1 MFENFEVYRVK
12 TMYWHRKPY
21 HEYILDEYAN
31 LLKKHGVFCKDMLLR
46 EAYYL
51 AIRDRESRMTNM
63 TANARAEKI
72 ATIEALDARLR
83 WLSAWIVHNANHIR
97 QKRDGLKVGGH
108 QASCASMT
116 AIMAALYFHALRPQD
131 KVAVKPH
138 AGPVLQAIHYLLGG
152 QSLEQLQHFRALGG
166 AQSYPSRTKDK
177 IPVDFST
184 GSVGLGVAIT
194 AFSSLVQDYVIA
206 HGSMAETD
214 AGRMISLMGDAEL
227 DEGNIYEC
235 LIEGYKHDI
244 RNCWWVVDYNRQS
257 LDNTTADRMFRRFD
271 DIFETCGWRVITLKH
286 GKLQR
291 AAFARPGGKALEDW
305 IENCPNAEFAVLTY
319 QGGAAW
325 RARLLS
331 DIGDHSDVKLLINSF
346 DDDGLAALMT
356 NLGGHCIA
364 SLMDAFESANDTQP
378 TLFIAYTVKGYGLPL
393 AGHKDNHSGMMNPTQ
408 MEQFR
413 NSMGIEAGNE
423 WEAFGGLGGNIAA
436 RLKAFVDNSALSQK
450 RPETQPELVPVPA
463 RLPVPQGE
471 AQSTQA
477 AFGHVLLDLAKSSE
491 PLADRIVT
499 TAPDVTQTTNLGGF
513 VNQRGLFRR
522 SGFADVFREANIP
535 SAQKWAA
542 HAAGQHIELGI
553 AENNFFLLLT
563 SLGLAAQHFGTRLIP
578 VGTVYDPFIARGLDA
593 LNYGCYSDARF
604 LLVGTP
610 SGLTLGPEGGAHQ
623 SINTPLI
630 GMGQP
635 SLAYFE
641 PAYADEVALFM
652 RWAFEHLQ
660 KPEGSSVY
668 LRLSTRV
675 IPQVKRESDDWEG
688 DALKGG
694 YWLRQPARGAEAAIA
709 FTGAIAPEALSAY
722 ESLLDDIPGLGL
734 LNVTSPDVLHRDWSA
749 RRAGR
754 WDGAGDAPCHIE
766 NLLSTLSP
774 NAGIVS
780 VIDGS
785 PGALSWIGGVKGMRI
800 SPLGVDRFGQTG
812 DLPDLY
818 RTYRLD
824 AAAII
829 DAMAELYLHD

>member
-1 MFENFEVYRVK
+1 MTHIVAD
-12 TMYWHRKPY
+12 T
-21 HEYILDEYAN
+21 
-31 LLKKHGVFCKDMLLR
+31 R
-46 EAYYL
+46 E
-51 AIRDRESRMTNM
+51 
-63 TANARAEKI
+63 EKI
-72 ATIEALDARLR
+72 AAIETLDARLR
-83 WLSAWIVHNANHIR
+83 WLSSWIVHNANHIR
-97 QKRDGLKVGGH
+97 PKRDGLKVGGH

-131 KVAVKPH
+131 KVSVKPH
-138 AGPVLQAIHYLLGG
+138 AGPVLQAIHYLLGN
-152 QSLEQLQHFRALGG
+152 QSLEQLQQFRALGG

-194 AFSSLVQDYVIA
+194 AFSSLVQDYLIA
-206 HGSMAETD
+206 HGSIEETN

-271 DIFETCGWRVITLKH
+271 DIFETTGWRVITLKH

-291 AAFARPGGKALEDW
+291 AAFARPGGKSLEDW

-325 RARLLS
+325 RTRLHA
-331 DIGDHSDVKLLINSF
+331 DIDGKPHVKKLLDSF

-356 NLGGHCIA
+356 NLGGHCIE
-364 SLMDAFESANDTQP
+364 SLMDAFDSADDERP

-393 AGHKDNHSGMMNPTQ
+393 AGHKDNHSGMMNPAQIDQLRT
-408 MEQFR
+408 M
-413 NSMGIEAGNE
+413 MGIEAGEE
-423 WEAFGGLGGNIAA
+423 WAPFAGLGGNMAA
-436 RLKAFVDNSALSQK
+436 KLKNFIGSGVLAAKPAEPVADYI
-450 RPETQPELVPVPA
+450 PVPA
-463 RLPVPQGE
+463 RLAVPSGDV
-471 AQSTQA
+471 QSTQA

-491 PLADRIVT
+491 ALADRIIT

-522 SGFADVFREANIP
+522 SDVADLFREAKIP

-563 SLGLAAQHFGTRLIP
+563 SLGLAAPHFGTRLIP

-635 SLAYFE
+635 GLAYFE

-660 KPEGSSVY
+660 MPDGSSVY
-668 LRLSTRV
+668 LRLSTRQV
-675 IPQVKRESDDWEG
+675 PQVERANTDWEA

-694 YWLRQPARGAEAAIA
+694 YWLRRPAAGAEAAIA
-709 FTGAIAPEALSAY
+709 FTGTIAPEVLAAY
-722 ESLLDDIPGLGL
+722 DQLLDDIPGLGV
-734 LNVTSPDVLHRDWSA
+734 LNVTSPDVLHREWSA
-749 RRAGR
+749 SKAAR
-754 WDGAGDAPCHIE
+754 WTDKNAQTCHVE
-766 NLLSTLSP
+766 DLLSALAP
-774 NAGIVS
+774 DAGIVT

-785 PGALSWIGGVKGMRI
+785 PGALSWLGGVQGMRV
-800 SPLGVDRFGQTG
+800 SPLGTDRFGQTG

-818 RTYRLD
+818 AEYRLD
-824 AAAII
+824 SVAII
-829 DAMAELYLHD
+829 DAMAELFLKR

>member
-1 MFENFEVYRVK
+1 MTHIVAD
-12 TMYWHRKPY
+12 T
-21 HEYILDEYAN
+21 
-31 LLKKHGVFCKDMLLR
+31 R
-46 EAYYL
+46 E
-51 AIRDRESRMTNM
+51 
-63 TANARAEKI
+63 EKI
-72 ATIEALDARLR
+72 AAIETLDARLR
-83 WLSAWIVHNANHIR
+83 WLSSWIVHNANHIR
-97 QKRDGLKVGGH
+97 PKRDGLKVGGH

-131 KVAVKPH
+131 KVSVKPH
-138 AGPVLQAIHYLLGG
+138 AGPVLQAIHYLLGN
-152 QSLEQLQHFRALGG
+152 QSLEQLQQFRALGG

-194 AFSSLVQDYVIA
+194 AFSSLVQDYLIA
-206 HGSMAETD
+206 HGSIEETN

-271 DIFETCGWRVITLKH
+271 DIFETTGWRVITLKH

-291 AAFARPGGKALEDW
+291 AAFARPGGKSLEDW

-325 RARLLS
+325 RTRLHA
-331 DIGDHSDVKLLINSF
+331 DIGGKPHVKKLLDSF

-356 NLGGHCIA
+356 NLGGHCIE
-364 SLMDAFESANDTQP
+364 SLMDAFDSADDERP

-393 AGHKDNHSGMMNPTQ
+393 AGHKDNHSGMMNPAQIDQLRTT
-408 MEQFR
+408 
-413 NSMGIEAGNE
+413 MGIEAGEE
-423 WEAFGGLGGNIAA
+423 WAPFAGLGGNMAA
-436 RLKAFVDNSALSQK
+436 KLKNFIGSGVLAAKPAEPVADYI
-450 RPETQPELVPVPA
+450 PVPA
-463 RLPVPQGE
+463 RLAVPSGDV
-471 AQSTQA
+471 QSTQA

-491 PLADRIVT
+491 ALADRIIT

-522 SGFADVFREANIP
+522 SDVADLFREAKIP

-563 SLGLAAQHFGTRLIP
+563 SLGLAAPHFGTRLIP

-635 SLAYFE
+635 GLAYFE

-660 KPEGSSVY
+660 MPDGSSVY
-668 LRLSTRV
+668 LRLSTRQV
-675 IPQVKRESDDWEG
+675 PQVERANTDWEA

-694 YWLRQPARGAEAAIA
+694 YWLRRPAAGAEAAIA
-709 FTGAIAPEALSAY
+709 FTGTIAPEVLAAY
-722 ESLLDDIPGLGL
+722 DQLLDDIPGLGV
-734 LNVTSPDVLHRDWSA
+734 LNVTSPDVLHREWSA
-749 RRAGR
+749 SKAAR
-754 WDGAGDAPCHIE
+754 WTDKNAQTCHVE
-766 NLLSTLSP
+766 DLLSALAP
-774 NAGIVS
+774 DAGIVT

-785 PGALSWIGGVKGMRI
+785 PSALSWLGGVQGMRV
-800 SPLGVDRFGQTG
+800 SPLGTDRFGQTG

-818 RTYRLD
+818 AEYRLD
-824 AAAII
+824 SVAII
-829 DAMAELYLHD
+829 DAMAELFLKR

>member
-1 MFENFEVYRVK
+1 M
-12 TMYWHRKPY
+12 
-21 HEYILDEYAN
+21 AN
-31 LLKKHGVFCKDMLLR
+31 IVTDTR
-46 EAYYL
+46 E
-51 AIRDRESRMTNM
+51 
-63 TANARAEKI
+63 EKI
-72 ATIEALDARLR
+72 AAIATLDSRLR
-83 WLSAWIVHNANHIR
+83 WLASWTVHNANHIR
-97 QKRDGLKVGGH
+97 PKRDGLKVGGH

-116 AIMAALYFHALRPQD
+116 AIMAALYFHALRPND
-131 KVAVKPH
+131 KVSVKPH
-138 AGPVLQAIHYLLGG
+138 AGPVLQAIHYLLGN
-152 QSLEQLQHFRALGG
+152 QSLEQLQQFRALGG

-194 AFSSLVQDYVIA
+194 AFSSLVQDYLIA
-206 HGSMAETD
+206 HGSIDEGN

-257 LDNTTADRMFRRFD
+257 LDSTTADRMFRRFD
-271 DIFETCGWRVITLKH
+271 DIFETTGWRVITLKH

-291 AAFARPGGKALEDW
+291 AVFTRPGGKSLEDW

-325 RARLLS
+325 RARLMA
-331 DIGDHSDVKLLINSF
+331 DIGGKPLVKKLLDSF
-346 DDDGLAALMT
+346 DDDALAALMT
-356 NLGGHCIA
+356 NLGGHCIE
-364 SLMDAFESANDTQP
+364 SLMDAFDSADDERP

-393 AGHKDNHSGMMNPTQ
+393 AGHKDNHSGMMNPGQ
-408 MEQFR
+408 IDQLRM
-413 NSMGIEAGNE
+413 SMGIEAGEE
-423 WEAFGGLGGNIAA
+423 WDQFAGLGGNMAA
-436 RLKAFVDNSALSQK
+436 RLKNFIGDSVLAAKPLEPVSPQIY
-450 RPETQPELVPVPA
+450 VPA
-463 RLPVPQGE
+463 RFAVPLGDV
-471 AQSTQA
+471 QSTQA
-477 AFGHVLLDLAKSSE
+477 AFGNVLLDLAKSSE
-491 PLADRIVT
+491 ELADRIVT

-522 SGFADVFREANIP
+522 SDVADIFREAKIP

-563 SLGLAAQHFGTRLIP
+563 SLGLAAPHFGTRLIP

-593 LNYGCYSDARF
+593 LNYGCYSDSRF

-635 SLAYFE
+635 GLAYFE

-652 RWAFEHLQ
+652 RWAFEYLQ
-660 KPEGSSVY
+660 NPEGSSVY
-668 LRLSTRV
+668 LRLSTR
-675 IPQVKRESDDWEG
+675 QVAQVERADTDWEA

-694 YWLRQPARGAEAAIA
+694 YWLRRPVAGAEAAII
-709 FTGAIAPEALSAY
+709 FTGAIAPEVLSAY
-722 ESLLDDIPGLGL
+722 EQMLDDIPSLGV
-734 LNVTSPDVLHRDWSA
+734 LNVTSPDVLHREWSA
-749 RRAGR
+749 CKAAR
-754 WDGAGDAPCHIE
+754 WIDRNALTSHAED
-766 NLLSTLSP
+766 LLSILAP
-774 NAGIVS
+774 NAGIVT

-785 PGALSWIGGVKGMRI
+785 PGALSWLGGLHGMRV
-800 SPLGVDRFGQTG
+800 SPLGMDRFGQTG

-818 RTYRLD
+818 SEYRLD
-824 AAAII
+824 SAAII
-829 DAMAELYLHD
+829 DAMADLFLKI

>member
-1 MFENFEVYRVK
+1 MATVL
-12 TMYWHRKPY
+12 TDHRK
-21 HEYILDEYAN
+21 
-31 LLKKHGVFCKDMLLR
+31 
-46 EAYYL
+46 
-51 AIRDRESRMTNM
+51 
-63 TANARAEKI
+63 EKI

-83 WLSAWIVHNANHIR
+83 WLSSWIVHNANHLR
-97 QKRDGLKVGGH
+97 EKRDGLKVGGH

-131 KVAVKPH
+131 KVSVKPH
-138 AGPVLQAIHYLLGG
+138 AGPVLQAIHYLLGN
-152 QSLEQLQHFRALGG
+152 QSLQQLQQFRALGG

-194 AFSSLVQDYVIA
+194 AFSSLVQDYLVA
-206 HGSMAETD
+206 HGSLDEAD

-235 LIEGYKHDI
+235 LIEAYKHDI

-257 LDNTTADRMFRRFD
+257 LDSTTADRMFRRFD
-271 DIFETCGWRVITLKH
+271 DIFETCGWRVVTLKN

-291 AAFARPGGKALEDW
+291 AAFSRPGGKSLEDW
-305 IENCPNAEFAVLTY
+305 IENCPNADFAVLTY
-319 QGGAAW
+319 KGGAAW
-325 RARLLS
+325 RERLIA
-331 DIGDHSDVKLLINSF
+331 DIGGKPHVAKLLDSF

-356 NLGGHCIA
+356 NLGGHCIE
-364 SLMDAFESANDTQP
+364 SLMDAFDSADDERP

-393 AGHKDNHSGMMNPTQ
+393 AGHKDNHSGMMNPAQ
-408 MEQFR
+408 IEQLR
-413 NSMGIEAGNE
+413 ASMGVDVGQE
-423 WEAFGGLGGNIAA
+423 WEPFAGLGGNIAA
-436 RLKAFVDNSALSQK
+436 RLKDFVGQSVLAHKPQEPDAPVIAVPERLS
-450 RPETQPELVPVPA
+450 VPSGDV
-463 RLPVPQGE
+463 
-471 AQSTQA
+471 QSTQS
-477 AFGHVLLDLAKSSE
+477 AFGNVLLDLAKSSE
-491 PLADRIVT
+491 TLADRIVT

-522 SGFADVFREANIP
+522 SDVADIFRDAKIP

-563 SLGLAAQHFGTRLIP
+563 SLGLAAPHFGTRLIP

-635 SLAYFE
+635 GLAYFE

-660 KPEGSSVY
+660 KPDGSSVY
-668 LRLSTRV
+668 LRLSTRQV
-675 IPQVKRESDDWEG
+675 PQVQRAGTAWEA

-694 YWLRQPARGAEAAIA
+694 YWLRQPAPGAEAAIV
-709 FTGAIAPEALSAY
+709 FTGAIAPEVLAAFDQLA
-722 ESLLDDIPGLGL
+722 DDIPGLGV

-749 RRAGR
+749 SKAAR
-754 WDGAGDAPCHIE
+754 WTDKPTQTCHAE
-766 NLLSTLSP
+766 DLLSVLAP
-774 NAGIVS
+774 HAGLVT

-785 PGALSWIGGVKGMRI
+785 PGALSWLGGVSGMRV
-800 SPLGVDRFGQTG
+800 SPLGTDRFGQTG
-812 DLPDLY
+812 DLIDLY
-818 RTYRLD
+818 DTYRLD
-824 AAAII
+824 AVAII
-829 DAMAELYLHD
+829 DAMAELFLKR